1 MNDREARLGKFETQ
15 FFAWTQLR
23 KKSLVATGDIATA
36 LGLAPKQE
44 RELLSRM
51 ARAGLIVRIRN
62 GLYMVPSQIPPG
74 GKWTPGEYKLARAL
88 MEDAGANY
96 QIVGPT
102 AFHQYGFDEQVPN
115 NVTIYNDKISGR
127 RSIGGIE
134 FILVKVAR
142 DRLGGADDLKLP
154 DGTQVKMS
162 GLARTLMD
170 AVYDWDR
177 FNTLPRA
184 YNWIRSQKNNSEVI
198 SELVQ
203 LTIQHSNI
211 GTIRRIGCLL
221 EDAGT
226 ASRLLNKLKVELT
239 KTRSLIPFVPT
250 LPDRGDINRDWGV
263 IVNEEI

>member
-23 KKSLVATGDIATA
+23 KKSQVVTGDIAEA
-36 LGLAPKQE
+36 LGLTPKQE

-74 GKWTPGEYKLARAL
+74 GRWTPGEYKLARAL
-88 MEDAGANY
+88 MEDAGATY
-96 QIVGPT
+96 QIIGPT
-102 AFHQYGFDEQVPN
+102 AFHQYGLDEQVPN
-115 NVTIYNDKISGR
+115 NVTIYNDKISAR
-127 RSIGGIE
+127 RVIAGIA
-134 FILVKVAR
+134 FILIKVAKH
-142 DRLGGADDLKLP
+142 RLGGAIDLELP
-154 DGTQVKMS
+154 DGTQVKIS

-184 YNWIRSQKNNSEVI
+184 YNWIRSQKNNSTVI
-198 SELVQ
+198 NELAK
-203 LTIQHSNI
+203 LTIQYGNS
-211 GTIRRIGCLL
+211 GTMRRIGWIL
-221 EDAGT
+221 ET
-226 ASRLLNKLKVELT
+226 CQASPHILRKLKAELT
-239 KTRSLIPFVPT
+239 KTRSLIPLVPT

>member
-1 MNDREARLGKFETQ
+1 MNEREARLGKFETQ

-23 KKSLVATGDIATA
+23 KKSLVATGDIVRA
-36 LGLAPKQE
+36 LGLVPKQE

-74 GKWTPGEYKLARAL
+74 GRWTPGEYKLARAL
-88 MEDAGANY
+88 MEDAGAHY

-102 AFHQYGFDEQVPN
+102 AFHQYGLDEQVPN

-134 FILVKVAR
+134 FILVKVAKE
-142 DRLGGADDLKLP
+142 RLGGSDDLKLP
-154 DGTQVKMS
+154 DGTQIKIS

-184 YNWIRSQKNNSEVI
+184 YNWIRAEKNNPEVM
-198 SELVQ
+198 SELVR
-203 LTIQHSNI
+203 LTIQYGNS
-211 GTIRRIGCLL
+211 GTMRRIGCLL
-221 EDAGT
+221 ETCDV
-226 ASRLLNKLKVELT
+226 SPRLLSKLKAELT

-250 LPDRGDINRDWGV
+250 LPGRGDINRDWGV
-263 IVNEEI
+263 IINEEI

>member
-23 KKSLVATGDIATA
+23 KKSLVATGDIASV
-36 LGLAPKQE
+36 LGLTPKQE

-74 GKWTPGEYKLARAL
+74 GKWTPGEYRLARAL
-88 MEDAGANY
+88 MDDAGANY

-102 AFHQYGFDEQVPN
+102 AFHQYGLDEQVPN

-127 RSIGGIE
+127 RSIGGIQ
-134 FILVKVAR
+134 FILVKVAKK
-142 DRLGGADDLKLP
+142 RLGGAEVLKLP

-184 YNWIRSQKNNSEVI
+184 YNWIRAQKNNSEVI
-198 SELVQ
+198 SELVH
-203 LTIQHSNI
+203 LTIQHGNI
-211 GTIRRIGCLL
+211 GTMRRIGCLL
-221 EDAGT
+221 ATLGT
-226 ASRLLNKLKVELT
+226 APHLLNKLKAELT

-250 LPDRGDINRDWGV
+250 LPDRGDINRVWGV
-263 IVNEEI
+263 IVNEKI

>member
-1 MNDREARLGKFETQ
+1 MKKRETRLGKFETQ

-23 KKSLVATGDIATA
+23 KKSLVEIGEVATA

-44 RELLSRM
+44 RELLSRIN
-51 ARAGLIVRIRN
+51 RAGLIVRVRN

-88 MEDAGANY
+88 MDDAGATY
-96 QIVGPT
+96 QLAGPT
-102 AFHQYGFDEQVPN
+102 AFHQHGLDEQVPN
-115 NVTIYNDKISGR
+115 NITIYNDKISGR

-142 DRLGGADDLKLP
+142 DRLGGVENLNLLDE
-154 DGTQVKMS
+154 TQVNIS

-184 YNWIRSQKNNSEVI
+184 YTWIRDQRRDADVLT
-198 SELVQ
+198 ELVQ
-203 LTIQHSNI
+203 LTIKHSNS
-211 GTIRRIGCLL
+211 GTKRRIGCFL
-221 EDAGT
+221 EAVGT
-226 ASRLLNKLKVELT
+226 TPPLVNKLKAELT
-239 KTRSLIPFVPT
+239 KTRSLIPLVPT
-250 LPDRGDINRDWGV
+250 LPNRGVINRDWGV
-263 IVNEEI
+263 IVNAEI

>member
-36 LGLAPKQE
+36 LGLTPKQE

-51 ARAGLIVRIRN
+51 ARAGFIVRIRN

-102 AFHQYGFDEQVPN
+102 AFHQHGLDEQVPN
-115 NVTIYNDKISGR
+115 NITIYNDKISGR
-127 RSIGGIE
+127 RLIGGIE

-142 DRLGGADDLKLP
+142 QRLGGVDDLKLP
-154 DGTQVKMS
+154 DGTQVKIS
-162 GLARTLMD
+162 GFARTLMD

-184 YNWIRSQKNNSEVI
+184 YNWIRAQKNNSEVI

-203 LTIQHSNI
+203 LTIQHGNS
-211 GTIRRIGCLL
+211 GTRRRIGCLL
-221 EDAGT
+221 EAVCI
-226 ASRLLNKLKVELT
+226 APRLLNKLKAELT

>member
-1 MNDREARLGKFETQ
+1 
-15 FFAWTQLR
+15 
-23 KKSLVATGDIATA
+23 
-36 LGLAPKQE
+36 
-44 RELLSRM
+44 
-51 ARAGLIVRIRN
+51 
-62 GLYMVPSQIPPG
+62 
-74 GKWTPGEYKLARAL
+74 

-102 AFHQYGFDEQVPN
+102 AFHQHGLDEQVPN
-115 NVTIYNDKISGR
+115 NITIYNDKISGR

-134 FILVKVAR
+134 FILAKVAKG
-142 DRLGGADDLKLP
+142 RLGGVDDLKLP
-154 DGTQVKMS
+154 DGTQVKIS

-184 YNWIRSQKNNSEVI
+184 YNWIKAQKNNTDVI

-203 LTIQHSNI
+203 LTIQHGNS
-211 GTIRRIGCLL
+211 GTMRRIGCLL
-221 EDAGT
+221 EAVGT
-226 ASRLLNKLKVELT
+226 APRLLNKLKAELT